1 MIDWKRENGDWAGNG
16 FRIQR
21 VGPTR
26 WQLEESPDHA
36 GSVTVESELI
46 AALPTLAAC
55 KYTAEMLHDRARVS
69 SLRLRLTLVG
79 LGGWAFAVLVGHQIA
94 FLVAAVVG
102 SAALLELIM
111 TYVEDRTGGA
121 RHLTQ

>member
-1 MIDWKRENGDWAGNG
+1 MLDWRRVDGHWFGNG
-16 FRIQR
+16 FRIHR

-26 WQLEESPDHA
+26 WQLEERAGES
-36 GSVTVESELI
+36 GSVIVDPVPI
-46 AALPTLAAC
+46 AALPTLEAC
-55 KYTAEMLHDRARVS
+55 KHKAETLHTTRRTAL
-69 SLRLRLTLVG
+69 LRQRLTLIG
-79 LGGWAFAVLVGHQIA
+79 LGGWVFALLGGHPV
-94 FLVAAVVG
+94 FFFVASVVG